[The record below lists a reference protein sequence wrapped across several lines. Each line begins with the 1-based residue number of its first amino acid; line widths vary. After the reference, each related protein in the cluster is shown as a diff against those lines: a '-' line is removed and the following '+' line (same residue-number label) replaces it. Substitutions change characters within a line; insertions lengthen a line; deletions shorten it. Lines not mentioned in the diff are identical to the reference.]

1 MLNVKVFANFFIF
14 GHNFF
19 LMNINSNASDDQDLL
34 KKLQEGNSLAF
45 KSLFDKYWEPA
56 YSNAYKRIK
65 NSEDAQDIVQEIF
78 THIWQNRSSLQI
90 NNLPAY
96 LHVAVRNK
104 VFKLIARQKDTHP
117 FFHIFDNV
125 VLESTGADARLLWE
139 EFMNSY
145 EALVKT
151 LPPKRQEIFRL
162 RFHDDL
168 TTKDIAKNLAI
179 TRKTVQNQ
187 LGKALET
194 LKISLTNPLSICLIC
209 LEVKNSF

>member
-1 MLNVKVFANFFIF
+1 MNF
-14 GHNFF
+14 
-19 LMNINSNASDDQDLL
+19 NSNASDDQDLL

-45 KSLFDKYWEPA
+45 KSLFDKYWELA
-56 YSNAYKRIK
+56 YSNANKRLK
-65 NSEDAQDIVQEIF
+65 NSEDAKDIVQEIF
-78 THIWQNRSSLQI
+78 TYIWQNRSCLRI

-117 FFHIFDNV
+117 FFHVFDNLV
-125 VLESTGADARLLWE
+125 MESAGADSRLLWE

-168 TTKDIAKNLAI
+168 TTKDIANNLAI

-194 LKISLTNPLSICLIC
+194 LKISLSNPLSICLIF
-209 LEVKNSF
+209 LEINDFF